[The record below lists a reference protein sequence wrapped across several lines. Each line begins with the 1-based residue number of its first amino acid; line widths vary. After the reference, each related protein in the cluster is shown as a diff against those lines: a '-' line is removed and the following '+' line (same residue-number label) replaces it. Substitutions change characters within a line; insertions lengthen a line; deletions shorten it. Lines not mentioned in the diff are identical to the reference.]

1 MAVPMGWHVTG
12 YLMAGILIAVLIF
25 LSIASYSRV
34 VTATGIIQPD
44 KGVAVVMPSRSGVI
58 MKMMVADGDQVEE
71 GQELVAVR
79 SEDYL
84 VSGES
89 RLRKSRRDARPAE
102 CQHQRATGGG
112 QKR

>member
-84 VSGES
+84 VSVN
-89 RLRKSRRDARPAE
+89 RPPKNRRDARPAE
-102 CQHQRATGGG
+102 CEHQRATGGG